1 MDLAIMKV
9 GRESPRPITAAELQ
23 RQYGSWIPRGIRFT
37 CPNCGQPVKPCAM
50 SGGGAQSPHFRHK
63 QNNEIAQQCD
73 LYASGTGG
81 YFGWQYQRVPM
92 PMFIHRLPRSHDR
105 FVVEGGFRAVDQS
118 TLQVLA
124 KARAQIKMG
133 LKRYDVSERRFGA
146 GLTRLPFEDISL
158 TPSANVQLVNSPI
171 RFEAIWS
178 PPEDATKAM
187 VFSCDRETLQGRRVR
202 TGETVAPGS
211 GLLLLAPMREEAAI
225 TKAFHG
231 ARRVGFAGSI
241 LGATKLQV
249 FQARL
254 SVEGRR
260 LEGETEYL
268 RSCGI
273 FVGAPEAVPELLWPP
288 SLTGDGAIRP
298 LFNGSDCVFG
308 VDTTRTGDTVFIS
321 DDPAYVGVSSPRKLV
336 PSDNGGR
343 GFLVLAP
350 SNTARL
356 LLIAPGSQNGAV
368 LVDASSSDAISSLTA
383 QDWSATVVDNG
394 DGAIQVCASS
404 PVSVIWL
411 RKGHAWESRELKA
424 GAGVFTL
431 ESSPSDLVRVVRK
444 LLNSPWLLTTW
455 ERVPERVVVPAS
467 PNQSAGDG
475 QLEARG
481 RLLESLMQSD
491 KRLARARASGL
502 PYSDSVPYDR
512 ELTLTRSA
520 KR

>member
-9 GRESPRPITAAELQ
+9 GRESPHPITAAELQ

-50 SGGGAQSPHFRHK
+50 SRSGAQSPHFRHK

-73 LYASGTGG
+73 LYASGAGG
-81 YFGWQYQRVPM
+81 YFGWEYQRVPM
-92 PMFIHRLPRSHDR
+92 PMFIHRLPKSHDR
-105 FVVEGGFRAVDQS
+105 FVVEGGFRAIDRL

-124 KARAQIKMG
+124 KAHAQIKMG

-171 RFEAIWS
+171 RFEAIWN
-178 PPEDATKAM
+178 PPEDASRAM
-187 VFSCDRETLQGRRVR
+187 VFSCDRETLQGQRVR
-202 TGETVAPGS
+202 ARETVAPGS
-211 GLLLLAPMREEAAI
+211 GLLILAPMREEAAI
-225 TKAFHG
+225 TKAFLG

-254 SVEGRR
+254 SMEGRR
-260 LEGETEYL
+260 LEEEAEYL

-273 FVGAPEAVPELLWPP
+273 FVGDPDVVPELLWPP
-288 SLTGDGAIRP
+288 SLTGDGEIRP
-298 LFNGSDCVFG
+298 LFEGSGCVFG
-308 VDTTRTGDTVFIS
+308 VDTAWTGGTVFIS
-321 DDPAYVGVSSPRKLV
+321 DDPAYVGVTSPRKLL

-343 GFLVLAP
+343 GYLILDP
-350 SNTARL
+350 SKTTRL
-356 LLIAPGSQNGAV
+356 LLTAPGSPNGAV

-383 QDWSATVVDNG
+383 QDWNATVVDSG
-394 DGAIQVCASS
+394 GGAIQVVAPA
-404 PVSVIWL
+404 PVSVMWL

-424 GAGVFTL
+424 EAGAFTL
-431 ESSPSDLVRVVRK
+431 ESSPSDLVRVVRR

-455 ERVPERVVVPAS
+455 ERVPERAVVPAS

-475 QLEARG
+475 PLEARG
-481 RLLESLMQSD
+481 HLLESLMPSD

-502 PYSDSVPYDR
+502 PYSDSFPYDR
-512 ELTLTRSA
+512 ELALTRSA